1 MSDSDQLDLLLGVY
15 ADPALAAKDFG
26 AFVRLVENRTISTD
40 GIMLVSKSPDGEVI
54 VQETH
59 DHVVRK
65 NVKRGARAGL
75 ILSLFAPLLL
85 GVTVAGGAVVG
96 GLAGEF
102 ARRRVSSGVGDKL
115 GDAMPA
121 GLAGIVAIYDHAD
134 AGAAE
139 SALLHAVRTSCAPI
153 DEASPTTLKAGLKE
167 ARAGLAR

>member
-1 MSDSDQLDLLLGVY
+1 M
-15 ADPALAAKDFG
+15 
-26 AFVRLVENRTISTD
+26 I
-40 GIMLVSKSPDGEVI
+40 
-54 VQETH
+54 
-59 DHVVRK
+59 
-65 NVKRGARAGL
+65 
-75 ILSLFAPLLL
+75 
-85 GVTVAGGAVVG
+85 G

-139 SALLHAVRTSCAPI
+139 SALLNAVRTSSAPI